1 MKMTEPGLKAPY
13 TRVEN
18 LPSRLIRSSAEHG
31 YHGVWGIV
39 RYSIGALAAFYLN
52 LLAILMPY
60 SGPRVLIHRLRGVKI
75 GKNVLIGFNVTLD
88 NTYPYLITLKDGV
101 SLAGNNLILV
111 HSKPTEYHQKDF
123 NSYVA
128 PVILEKNVWVT
139 AGVIIL
145 AGVTV
150 GEGSV
155 IAAGSVVADNI
166 PAHCLAAG
174 NPARFVKKLNVRPP
188 AGGMKESVDE

>member
-1 MKMTEPGLKAPY
+1 MTEQKLHAPY
-13 TRVEN
+13 TRVEK
-18 LPSRLIRSSAEHG
+18 LASRLKRSSAEHG
-31 YHGVWGIV
+31 YRGLWGLV
-39 RYSIGALAAFYLN
+39 RYSVGYLSNFYLN

-60 SGPRVLIHRLRGVKI
+60 SGPRVIIHKLRGVKI

-88 NTYPYLITLKDGV
+88 NTYPHLITIKDGV

-111 HSKPTEYHQKDF
+111 HSRPAEYHQRNFDA
-123 NSYVA
+123 YIA
-128 PVILEKNVWVT
+128 PVVLEKNVWIT

-155 IAAGSVVADNI
+155 IAAGSVVSDNI
-166 PAHCLAAG
+166 PPHCLAAG
-174 NPARFVKKLNVRPP
+174 NPARLIKKL
-188 AGGMKESVDE
+188 EI